1 VSAIPTTLK
10 KSSEHLE
17 QAAFFDWCRL
27 NEKKYPPLQ
36 WIHAIP
42 NGGLRNKRIAS
53 KLKREGVKSGVWD
66 VYLPYPI
73 IIGSDPHFYGLWIEF
88 KYGNN
93 KLTKNQRL
101 FEEYVKKMGYEA
113 VVVYSCDEAIKA
125 VKKYLKK
132 TK

>member
-1 VSAIPTTLK
+1 MK
-10 KSSEHLE
+10 KSSEHSE

-27 NEKKYPPLQ
+27 NEKNYPPLQ

-66 VYLPYPI
+66 VYLPCPTS
-73 IIGSDPHFYGLWIEF
+73 IGSRLNFCGLWLEF
-88 KYGNN
+88 KYGYN

-101 FEEYVKKMGYEA
+101 FREYVKKMGYEA
-113 VVVYSCDEAIKA
+113 VVVYSAEEAIEA
-125 VKKYLKK
+125 VKNYLTKK
-132 TK
+132 